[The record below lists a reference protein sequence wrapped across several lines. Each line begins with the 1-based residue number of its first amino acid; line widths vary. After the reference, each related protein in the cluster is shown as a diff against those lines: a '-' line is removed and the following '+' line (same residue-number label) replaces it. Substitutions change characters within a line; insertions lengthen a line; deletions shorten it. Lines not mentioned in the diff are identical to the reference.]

1 MKKLIGL
8 VALLLSVQIATAQT
22 SFTDNILGYT
32 ITLPSDWDLTILSSV
47 DTALY
52 HNWYEPYSS
61 AKAKNEN
68 INTEDLSPPPPPPPP
83 PPPREIDST
92 DPPPIMEMLSDVD
105 ADTAWKN
112 TPAYKATTTIFSDVI
127 ILKKLAYGSI
137 MINSAAGNALYNK
150 EEEFCENAIKRILE
164 SIKKYEVTMNI
175 SKKSTEKIKGKI
187 FSKYDYSLS
196 INDREMSK
204 GSLFYWTK
212 EETVFIAAITYHD
225 KKTKKLLFKA
235 FEEAVRS
242 VPSK

>member
-1 MKKLIGL
+1 MKKLLSL
-8 VALLLSVQIATAQT
+8 VALLLTIQIATAQT

-83 PPPREIDST
+83 PPPHEIDST
-92 DPPPIMEMLSDVD
+92 DPPPIMEMLSDLD

-112 TPAYKATTTIFSDVI
+112 NPTYKATITIFSDVI

-137 MINSAAGNALYNK
+137 MINSAAGNPYYDH
-150 EEEFCENAIKRILE
+150 EEEFCKDAIKKMVE
-164 SIKKYEVTMNI
+164 GIKKSGATMNI

-196 INDREMSK
+196 INDKEMAK
-204 GSLFYWTK
+204 GSFFYWTK

-235 FEEAVRS
+235 FEEVAS
-242 VPSK
+242 FKQ